1 MVYKHWNVTE
11 VCKLSEKKKK
21 KKSQQYSHPA
31 PVYMNIAEQNKHNI
45 GGHYLALR
53 PNGIYKI
60 DANKQR
66 NSEFM
71 TKRLGVC
78 AQGKLKK
85 DSLL

>member
-1 MVYKHWNVTE
+1 
-11 VCKLSEKKKK
+11 
-21 KKSQQYSHPA
+21 
-31 PVYMNIAEQNKHNI
+31 MNIAEQNKHNI